1 MENNQEKK
9 QTVLSL
15 IQPTGT
21 PTLGNYLGAL
31 KNWKNMSDGYDCFFG
46 VADLHSITV
55 RPNPADLRRRTT
67 EMYAL
72 LLALG
77 LDPHK
82 NTVFVQSHVP
92 AHAQLAWILDCYTQ
106 FGEASRMTQF
116 KDKSEKH
123 PDNVNVGLFAY
134 PVLMAADI
142 LLYQT
147 DFVPIGIDQKQH
159 LEITRNIADRF
170 NGLYGNTFKLP
181 EPFIGKS
188 GAKIMS
194 LQEPNKKMSKSD
206 TNPKAF
212 ISVLDDDN
220 TIMKKIK
227 SAVTDSEA
235 RVYRKDGKDGVNN
248 LMGIYSC
255 CTGKTDEE
263 IEKEFEILDESG
275 TKAGCVRLKLNEIL
289 YFEYI
294 KRSRKAA
301 IILEDCR
308 YECECTF
315 ENLVEELQPYDF
327 AVNHRGCLVNLRH
340 IEKIQGFHIY
350 LDNGKELSLAQKRSS
365 DFREE
370 MNKFLQKTQRRE

>member
-275 TKAGCVRLKLNEIL
+275 TKAGCVCLKLNEIL

-301 IILEDCR
+301 IIMEDCR

-315 ENLVEELQPYDF
+315 ENLVEELHPYDF
-327 AVNHRGCLVNLRH
+327 AVNHRGCLINVRH